1 MVVNQHI
8 GDRLTDV
15 IHEQIPDFLNL
26 AQQMYI
32 LGENIAFIEE
42 GDRKLF
48 GVYCVELNVGRY
60 AMVRLPDSL
69 TASEAVIIKRF
80 IGVALV

>member
-1 MVVNQHI
+1 M
-8 GDRLTDV
+8 
-15 IHEQIPDFLNL
+15 
-26 AQQMYI
+26 
-32 LGENIAFIEE
+32 IEE

-60 AMVRLPDSL
+60 AMVRLPDNL